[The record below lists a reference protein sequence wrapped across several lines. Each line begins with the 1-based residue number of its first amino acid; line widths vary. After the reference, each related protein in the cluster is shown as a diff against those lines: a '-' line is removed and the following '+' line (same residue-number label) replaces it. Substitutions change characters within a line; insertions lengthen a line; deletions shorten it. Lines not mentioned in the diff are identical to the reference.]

1 LARAP
6 VSKTGCC
13 RFESC
18 LACFL
23 LREHILKAPE
33 RKEMKKIIRFFKESF
48 AELKKVTWPSR
59 EEVASSTKVVL
70 VSVILIAIALGI
82 VDFIIFRGIDLIF

>member
-1 LARAP
+1 
-6 VSKTGCC
+6 
-13 RFESC
+13 
-18 LACFL
+18 
-23 LREHILKAPE
+23 LRDRTLVAPE
-33 RKEMKKIIRFFKESF
+33 RKEMKKIFRFFKESF

-82 VDFIIFRGIDLIF
+82 VDFFIFRGIDLVF